1 MKTRQISKCSS
12 CKILHQSILKLH
24 QEKITAVKN
33 LRLRA
38 QQKKRALTKRLNQ
51 KIERKELQ
59 LSKLKSQFESSVLA
73 KDLRAA
79 NIKITS
85 LEKKL
90 KRYHKMK
97 KLGGFSSETRR
108 ILKLETQLFEKDDE
122 IFQLQDD
129 KLTLEEKVK
138 ELASNIELTKPD
150 GRTYSPEN
158 RMKV

>member
-1 MKTRQISKCSS
+1 M
-12 CKILHQSILKLH
+12 
-24 QEKITAVKN
+24 
-33 LRLRA
+33 
-38 QQKKRALTKRLNQ
+38 
-51 KIERKELQ
+51 
-59 LSKLKSQFESSVLA
+59 
-73 KDLRAA
+73 
-79 NIKITS
+79 
-85 LEKKL
+85 
-90 KRYHKMK
+90 
-97 KLGGFSSETRR
+97 GGFSSETGR